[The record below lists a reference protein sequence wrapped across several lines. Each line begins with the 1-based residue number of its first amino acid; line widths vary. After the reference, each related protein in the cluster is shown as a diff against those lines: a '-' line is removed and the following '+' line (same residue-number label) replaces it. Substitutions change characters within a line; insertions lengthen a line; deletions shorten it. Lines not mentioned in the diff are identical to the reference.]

1 MLPGKCPPTSRSSQS
16 SHSESIVV
24 TGTISQ
30 PSFRPSSQSEAF
42 TVLGLINVI
51 LRRRDPIVAV
61 AVLAVAF
68 VAILSLTRPR
78 TFTSVA
84 SFAPQAQR
92 LPSNMSGLAA
102 QLGIAIPG
110 GEISQSP
117 QFYEDLLSSREILGR
132 LVDTTFQIPTVGGE
146 RATTLADFFR
156 IGIADSARRREETMQ
171 RLRNV
176 ITTSLSAKTGVVGVS
191 VSTQSAVLS
200 RALVQRLL
208 EEVNRFNLVNRQS
221 QAAAERQF
229 TEHRLE
235 EVKNELRVA
244 ENSLQ
249 AFLTDN
255 RAYQNS
261 PQLRFEQDRLAR
273 EVSLR
278 QSLYTSMAQAYEQA
292 RIEEVRDT
300 PVITIV
306 EHPDLPAR
314 PDARGTVKK
323 SVLALLAGAFL
334 GLVLTIVVEIFDAGR
349 LRDDDYE
356 AFLRL
361 RYDAVAD
368 LKKPWRPAVRI
379 ARRMAAR
386 STKTAETASPSGGSS
401 NGR

>member
-1 MLPGKCPPTSRSSQS
+1 M
-16 SHSESIVV
+16 VV
-24 TGTISQ
+24 TGAISQ
-30 PSFRPSSQSEAF
+30 PPYRPPFEPSEAF

-51 LRRRDPIVAV
+51 LRRRDLIVGV
-61 AVLAVAF
+61 AVLAVAL
-68 VAILSLTRPR
+68 VAALSLTRPR
-78 TFTSVA
+78 TFTSEA

-92 LPSNMSGLAA
+92 LPSNVSGLAA

-110 GEISQSP
+110 GETSQSP
-117 QFYEDLLSSREILGR
+117 QFYEDLLSSREILGD
-132 LVDTTFQIPTVGGE
+132 LADTTFEVPAVGGE
-146 RATTLADFFR
+146 RPTTLADFFH
-156 IGIADSARRREETMQ
+156 IKIADAALRREETIR
-171 RLRNV
+171 RLRDV
-176 ITTSLSAKTGVVGVS
+176 ITTSLSAKTGVVNVS
-191 VSTQSAVLS
+191 VSTESAVLS
-200 RALVQRLL
+200 RTLVQRLL

-229 TEHRLE
+229 TERRVN
-235 EVKNELRVA
+235 EVKGELRAA
-244 ENSLQ
+244 ENNLQ

-261 PQLRFEQDRLAR
+261 PELRFEQDRLAR

-278 QSLYTSMAQAYEQA
+278 QSLYTTMVQAYEQA

-306 EHPDLPAR
+306 EHADLPAR

-334 GLVLTIVVEIFDAGR
+334 GLVLTIVVEIFNAGR

-361 RYDAVAD
+361 RYDTLTD
-368 LKKPWRPAVRI
+368 MRKPWRPAVRI
-379 ARRMAAR
+379 ARRLIGR
-386 STKTAETASPSGGSS
+386 STRPRETAISAGASPSG
-401 NGR
+401 R